1 MKRERERK
9 EKKVER
15 YFSYSLRASL
25 SMKMFS
31 KRGEAYSKEHNIDN
45 SVGLEVTVRLEVSW
59 MSLTYLRL
67 TLTMPKQRNM
77 EVGLLSPC

>member
-45 SVGLEVTVRLEVSW
+45 SVRLEVSW